1 MILVLIATLLSALMI
16 KFVSGGNEERYVQTR
31 DILGWKV
38 EEGDTFFHKSS
49 NYSTLLA
56 S

>member
-1 MILVLIATLLSALMI
+1 VLIATLLSVLMI
-16 KFVSGGNEERYVQTR
+16 KSVSGVNEERYIQTH

-38 EEGDTFFHKSS
+38 EEGDTVFHKRS